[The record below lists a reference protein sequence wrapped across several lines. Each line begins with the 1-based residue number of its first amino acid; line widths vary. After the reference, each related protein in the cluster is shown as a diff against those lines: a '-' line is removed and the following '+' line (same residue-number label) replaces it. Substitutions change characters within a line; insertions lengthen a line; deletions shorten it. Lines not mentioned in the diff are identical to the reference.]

1 MPFIVSM
8 PPDNRYF
15 DEISAT
21 FSDFSIHGLV
31 WGVSLSISKQN
42 MRDLNVDLFGLG
54 CFFVSFL
61 AKDKR
66 FVGDI

>member
-1 MPFIVSM
+1 MWIC
-8 PPDNRYF
+8 
-15 DEISAT
+15 
-21 FSDFSIHGLV
+21 LV